1 MYTKTGVLKT
11 WMRQDPTL
19 ERFNVLVQRA
29 RLAPSTF
36 LSYTKHVKAFVDF
49 FKAESPQEA
58 IEKLSSLPIEERTKL
73 IDDFIAALLA
83 RGMATSSCVELVRG
97 GVKKWLKLNEVE
109 MNWEKIQA
117 EYLPGREALV
127 SDRKPTKEELK
138 QILNVGGLRDS
149 VMILVLTSSGLRIG
163 ALASLTLG
171 DISLNEDIPRIIVKR
186 KPGRKIS
193 RRMKGFATFITPEAK
208 NVLLQYVKH
217 RENLGEKTTEN
228 SPILTSDRQEELG
241 NFLSSMYLSNHWRR
255 LLKRAHLAKK
265 NGGPWHDLH
274 LHTLRK
280 YFETEAINAGVKT
293 AYREF
298 WLGHSGR
305 HMEDSYFRGEVET
318 HLEEYKK
325 AIPYLSVLAPEPQN
339 YKVLVEKVRFLE
351 ENGKRK
357 DVEIQQLHTQLSEYK
372 NMLSTIERIDREV
385 KVLKRK
391 EEARKS
397 PGDA

>member
-1 MYTKTGVLKT
+1 MVSKMVYTKTGVLKT
-11 WMRQDPTL
+11 WMQQDPTL
-19 ERFNVLVQRA
+19 ERFKTLVARA

-49 FKAESPQEA
+49 FEAKSPKEA
-58 IEKLSSLPIEERTKL
+58 IEKLSSMPIEERTKL
-73 IDDFIAALLA
+73 VDDFIAALLA
-83 RGMATSSCVELVRG
+83 RGVATSSTVELVRG
-97 GVKKWLKLNEVE
+97 GFKKWLQLNEVE
-109 MNWEKIQA
+109 MNWDKIQA

-127 SDRKPTKEELK
+127 SDRKPTKEELQ

-149 VMILVLTSSGLRIG
+149 VMVLVLTSSGLRIG
-163 ALASLTLG
+163 ALASLKLG
-171 DISLNEDIPRIIVKR
+171 DISLNEDVPRIIVKR

-217 RENLGEKTTEN
+217 RENLGEKITES

-255 LLKRAHLAKK
+255 LLKRSHLADK

-280 YFETEAINAGVKT
+280 YFETETINAGVKT

-325 AIPYLSVLAPEPQN
+325 AIPHLSVLTPEPQD
-339 YKVLVEKVRFLE
+339 YKALVEKVRFLE

-357 DVEIQQLHTQLSEYK
+357 DLEIQKLQDRLAEQENMKKQLAKLE
-372 NMLSTIERIDREV
+372 ERVTKI
-385 KVLKRK
+385 L
-391 EEARKS
+391 
-397 PGDA
+397 GDA